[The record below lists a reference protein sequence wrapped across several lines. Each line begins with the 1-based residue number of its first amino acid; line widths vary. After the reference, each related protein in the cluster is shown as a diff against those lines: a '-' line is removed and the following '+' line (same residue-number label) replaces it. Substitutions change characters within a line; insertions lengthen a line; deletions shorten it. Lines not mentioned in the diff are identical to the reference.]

1 MPQKRGFEM
10 RILSLCSG
18 SGSFEKPWLD
28 NGRYVLSLTLPF
40 EDVRLIKF
48 EPKGFDGIL
57 CAPPCRCF
65 TQTASSM
72 PNSITE
78 KIDAISVVDACLR
91 AVLLYRPKFWVL
103 ENPPGSLKDYIGPCS
118 FSFQPWW
125 YGDLSQKY
133 TKETVAIKTV
143 KDPNLKVLKLV
154 QVLVLALL
162 KYKVTF
168 LGFLINIPS
177 FEKKFLYLKKNRKCF

>member
-1 MPQKRGFEM
+1 M

-133 TKETVAIKTV
+133 T
-143 KDPNLKVLKLV
+143 NLWGEFKVPARTVLKKPEKLTDTSSIGRSGDARRAITPPGFAYAFY
-154 QVLVLALL
+154 LANQER
-162 KYKVTF
+162 
-168 LGFLINIPS
+168 LIPGAVS
-177 FEKKFLYLKKNRKCF
+177 PGSG